1 MDDNFFQREFVEKE
15 NNKVEEESI
24 VKEVNTTNSNH
35 IQQSQIN
42 SLNKTNDD
50 LIQEP
55 EVGKTS
61 TCINIDDQDNTSN
74 KDDGKD
80 ENSLEGV
87 LKKMELQENEIKT
100 LKSAFHKLEN
110 EHIVRDEKINNLT
123 IMCEKIITKFEDIDQ
138 IKSEVHKINQS
149 VEKLDFVSTNEN
161 YKENKAQNLLN
172 NSKLAENYKEIQ
184 RVKDQGSEICKVVDS
199 LNIKTTQIEKK
210 VQEIKEEINPQ
221 LQEMH
226 ENLHVENSE
235 LKQLENSTKEM
246 KENILEEINRHFMD
260 LRIGVNTN
268 FKTLERIQEVN
279 KTCSEMKDLFKA
291 RCTQSV
297 TQSDNNTQSM
307 IEKESGNSIEK
318 SKNTNIQKVDL
329 WVIGSSIVKDLD
341 GKKMYKN
348 KQVKI
353 TTLRDKTVEG
363 ATKFVKLGTVHAK
376 NVLLQ
381 IGSND
386 LEQKTPDDVLQ
397 EVELLVRELKSTL
410 PEYTVVIGELL
421 PRYYLV
427 DRTKADAYNE
437 KFGLYNIL
445 LRDYCVDTGLHYVQF
460 ENMIHSDFYDG
471 IHPNFKG
478 VKLYV
483 RCIKEI
489 LNPLLS
495 VRYDKNYPRSFNNG
509 YSVRSNY
516 DQNRSGY
523 NKRDTNGYQG
533 YRQDKHNSYNRYTE
547 NTNNGYTDST
557 NNRYTDNTNNRYTDN
572 TNTSHMHMNND
583 RDNMYKMFEYMFSGM
598 RDGHY

>member
-1 MDDNFFQREFVEKE
+1 MGCTLTSHEVSSKKGKLNHQLDFTIAAFNWSQRNPKLQTLKSWQIVQKGRNSPHKDGHINFSKSSNQASFKLNKDSVLVWRRALLTRYFIDLWNETKADVKWTDHDEKSRVVTINDEKQKE

-24 VKEVNTTNSNH
+24 VKEVNITNSNH

-149 VEKLDFVSTNEN
+149 VEKLDFASTNEN

-184 RVKDQGSEICKVVDS
+184 RVKDQ
-199 LNIKTTQIEKK
+199 
-210 VQEIKEEINPQ
+210 
-221 LQEMH
+221 
-226 ENLHVENSE
+226 ENSG

-410 PEYTVVIGELL
+410 PESTVVIGELL
-421 PRYYLV
+421 PRYYLG
-427 DRTKADAYNE
+427 DRNKADAYNE
-437 KFGLYNIL
+437 KIGLYNIL

-478 VKLYV
+478 VKAL
-483 RCIKEI
+483 C
-489 LNPLLS
+489 
-495 VRYDKNYPRSFNNG
+495 
-509 YSVRSNY
+509 
-516 DQNRSGY
+516 Q
-523 NKRDTNGYQG
+523 
-533 YRQDKHNSYNRYTE
+533 
-547 NTNNGYTDST
+547 
-557 NNRYTDNTNNRYTDN
+557 
-572 TNTSHMHMNND
+572 MC
-583 RDNMYKMFEYMFSGM
+583 
-598 RDGHY
+598 

>member
-1 MDDNFFQREFVEKE
+1 
-15 NNKVEEESI
+15 
-24 VKEVNTTNSNH
+24 
-35 IQQSQIN
+35 
-42 SLNKTNDD
+42 
-50 LIQEP
+50 
-55 EVGKTS
+55 
-61 TCINIDDQDNTSN
+61 
-74 KDDGKD
+74 
-80 ENSLEGV
+80 
-87 LKKMELQENEIKT
+87 
-100 LKSAFHKLEN
+100 
-110 EHIVRDEKINNLT
+110 
-123 IMCEKIITKFEDIDQ
+123 
-138 IKSEVHKINQS
+138 
-149 VEKLDFVSTNEN
+149 
-161 YKENKAQNLLN
+161 
-172 NSKLAENYKEIQ
+172 
-184 RVKDQGSEICKVVDS
+184 
-199 LNIKTTQIEKK
+199 
-210 VQEIKEEINPQ
+210 
-221 LQEMH
+221 
-226 ENLHVENSE
+226 
-235 LKQLENSTKEM
+235 
-246 KENILEEINRHFMD
+246 MD

-307 IEKESGNSIEK
+307 IEKESGNHIEK

-353 TTLRDKTVEG
+353 TTLRDKTVER

-410 PEYTVVIGELL
+410 LESTVVIGELL
-421 PRYYLV
+421 PRYYLG
-427 DRTKADAYNE
+427 DRNKADAYNE
-437 KFGLYNIL
+437 KIGLYNIL

-483 RCIKEI
+483 RCVKEI

-557 NNRYTDNTNNRYTDN
+557 NNRYTDNTN
-572 TNTSHMHMNND
+572 TSHMHMNND

>member
-24 VKEVNTTNSNH
+24 VKEVNITNSNH

-55 EVGKTS
+55 EV
-61 TCINIDDQDNTSN
+61 
-74 KDDGKD
+74 
-80 ENSLEGV
+80 
-87 LKKMELQENEIKT
+87 
-100 LKSAFHKLEN
+100 
-110 EHIVRDEKINNLT
+110 
-123 IMCEKIITKFEDIDQ
+123 
-138 IKSEVHKINQS
+138 EVHKINQS
-149 VEKLDFVSTNEN
+149 VEKLDFASTNEN

-184 RVKDQGSEICKVVDS
+184 RVKDQGSEICKRVDS

-210 VQEIKEEINPQ
+210 IQEIKEEINPQ
-221 LQEMH
+221 LKEMH
-226 ENLHVENSE
+226 ENLHVENSG

-279 KTCSEMKDLFKA
+279 KTCSEMKDLFEA

-297 TQSDNNTQSM
+297 TQSDNNTQ
-307 IEKESGNSIEK
+307 
-318 SKNTNIQKVDL
+318 
-329 WVIGSSIVKDLD
+329 
-341 GKKMYKN
+341 
-348 KQVKI
+348 
-353 TTLRDKTVEG
+353 R
-363 ATKFVKLGTVHAK
+363 
-376 NVLLQ
+376 
-381 IGSND
+381 SND

-410 PEYTVVIGELL
+410 PESTVVIGELL
-421 PRYYLV
+421 PRYYLG
-427 DRTKADAYNE
+427 DRNKADAYNE
-437 KFGLYNIL
+437 KIGLYNIL

-483 RCIKEI
+483 RCVKEI

>member
-1 MDDNFFQREFVEKE
+1 
-15 NNKVEEESI
+15 
-24 VKEVNTTNSNH
+24 
-35 IQQSQIN
+35 
-42 SLNKTNDD
+42 
-50 LIQEP
+50 
-55 EVGKTS
+55 
-61 TCINIDDQDNTSN
+61 
-74 KDDGKD
+74 
-80 ENSLEGV
+80 
-87 LKKMELQENEIKT
+87 
-100 LKSAFHKLEN
+100 
-110 EHIVRDEKINNLT
+110 
-123 IMCEKIITKFEDIDQ
+123 
-138 IKSEVHKINQS
+138 
-149 VEKLDFVSTNEN
+149 
-161 YKENKAQNLLN
+161 
-172 NSKLAENYKEIQ
+172 
-184 RVKDQGSEICKVVDS
+184 
-199 LNIKTTQIEKK
+199 
-210 VQEIKEEINPQ
+210 
-221 LQEMH
+221 MH
-226 ENLHVENSE
+226 ENLHVENSG

-341 GKKMYKN
+341 G
-348 KQVKI
+348 
-353 TTLRDKTVEG
+353 
-363 ATKFVKLGTVHAK
+363 
-376 NVLLQ
+376 
-381 IGSND
+381 SND

-410 PEYTVVIGELL
+410 PESTVVIGELL
-421 PRYYLV
+421 PRYYLG
-427 DRTKADAYNE
+427 DRNKADAYNE
-437 KFGLYNIL
+437 KIGLYNIL

-483 RCIKEI
+483 RCVKEI

-547 NTNNGYTDST
+547 NTNNGYTDMEELLSITKRNSKRYNLNINGTKSQNRLWLKLEKEFFGFKEDLYLCALYIPPINSNYFENDYSFLENEIST
-557 NNRYTDNTNNRYTDN
+557 FARQGKILLMGDMNARTGKCPDFITGDSCQINNFDAKNLIPNYYEVDTEISRNNQDNVTNVQGKSLLELCIASRLRILNGRFIGDSLGYYTYMSINGYSAVDYALISESLLSSVKYFKTDDFTYLSDHVQIQLTLN
-572 TNTSHMHMNND
+572 CNIKKN
-583 RDNMYKMFEYMFSGM
+583 F
-598 RDGHY
+598 